1 MSGNIIGID
10 IGGTKTR
17 ISLLAENQIEDIF
30 LGPTEQDP
38 ELEFEIL
45 ERELNRNK
53 ITAYS
58 KGIGIA
64 CPAPLDCK
72 NGIIQSPPNLKQWN
86 NFHLKDRLEKR
97 FNIPVKIE
105 NDGNAGALGE
115 TLHGAGKG
123 YSNVFYFT
131 ISTGIGSGIIID
143 KKIYSGA
150 NGLAGELWGFF
161 PTFHA
166 GTLNKLGHKDEIQTI
181 MDISSG
187 NGIVKQASIQIS
199 KGAKTIIPKN
209 DISTYTIIDALKK
222 GDNLADEIIND
233 AINVLTATISFA
245 VSILDPELVV
255 LGGGLCF
262 DESLFVNPII
272 EKIRKIETLTQF
284 KNVKI
289 SRAKLWD
296 KAAIYGAIGLFE

>member
-1 MSGNIIGID
+1 MSENILGID

-17 ISLLAENQIEDIF
+17 ISLLADGQIEDIF

-38 ELEFEIL
+38 NLELEML
-45 ERELNRNK
+45 VRELKRNN
-53 ITAYS
+53 IADYC

-72 NGIIQSPPNLKQWN
+72 NGIILSPPNLKQWK
-86 NFHLKDRLEKR
+86 NFHLKDELEKR

-115 TLHGAGKG
+115 TLHGAGNG
-123 YSNVFYFT
+123 CSNIFYFT
-131 ISTGIGSGIIID
+131 ISTGIGSGIIIN

-161 PTFHA
+161 PTFYERI
-166 GTLNKLGHKDEIQTI
+166 LNKHIANNDVQTI
-181 MDISSG
+181 MDLSSG
-187 NGIVKQASIQIS
+187 NGIVKQASLQIN
-199 KGAKTIIPKN
+199 KGTRTLIPRDN
-209 DISTYTIIDALKK
+209 ISTYTIIDALKK
-222 GDNLADEIIND
+222 GDNLAAEIIDD

-272 EKIRKIETLTQF
+272 EKIRKLETLDPF

>member
-1 MSGNIIGID
+1 MAENIVGID

-17 ISLLAENQIEDIF
+17 ISLLTNGKTEDLY

-38 ELEFEIL
+38 GLELEML
-45 ERELNRNK
+45 LRELSRNN
-53 ITAYS
+53 ITDYC

-72 NGIIQSPPNLKQWN
+72 NGIIQSPPNLKQWK
-86 NFHLKDRLEKR
+86 NFCLKDELEKTI
-97 FNIPVKIE
+97 NIPVKLE

-115 TLHGAGKG
+115 TVYGAGKG

-161 PTFHA
+161 PTFYA
-166 GTLNKLGHKDEIQTI
+166 RTLSKLIGNDNIQTI
-181 MDISSG
+181 MDLSSG
-187 NGIVKQASIQIS
+187 NGIVKQASIQIN
-199 KGAKTIIPKN
+199 KGAKTIISKN

-222 GDNLADEIIND
+222 GDKLATEIIND
-233 AINVLTATISFA
+233 AISVLAATISFA

-272 EKIRKIETLTQF
+272 EKLRNLETLEQF

-296 KAAIYGAIGLFE
+296 KAAIYGAVSLFE